1 MEKQTLSK
9 DELIIIYSA
18 LMGFALRLGDENTRT
33 EPLRELIRKI
43 ETMTQ
48 EA

>member
-1 MEKQTLSK
+1 MDKQTLSK

-18 LMGFALRLGDENTRT
+18 LMGFALRLGDESTRT
-33 EPLRELIRKI
+33 DTLRELIRKI

-48 EA
+48 GE